1 MNSEVELKVKQA
13 IGKVAKVKE
22 EQIRLDALLLD
33 LSIDSFAGIDL
44 MYTLEDAFNVKLSD
58 NEVRS
63 LKTVKDVIEAVESR
77 LTS

>member
-13 IGKVAKVKE
+13 IGKVAKVTE

-44 MYTLEDAFNVKLSD
+44 MYTLEDAFNVKLPD
-58 NEVRS
+58 NEVRN
-63 LKTVKDVIEAVESR
+63 LKTVKDVIEAVQKR
-77 LTS
+77 LNT